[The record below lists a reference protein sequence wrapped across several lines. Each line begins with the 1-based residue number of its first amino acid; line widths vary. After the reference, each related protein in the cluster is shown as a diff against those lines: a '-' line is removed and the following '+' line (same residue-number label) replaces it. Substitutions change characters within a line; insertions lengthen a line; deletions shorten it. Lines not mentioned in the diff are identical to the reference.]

1 MTKKARRL
9 AVVGVFMSFVLAIAG
24 WNALDW
30 FKPEPIEYITAPV
43 EKRDIEETVLATGVL
58 EGAKQVAVGAQVTGQ
73 LKSMKVSVGDRVT
86 KGQLLA
92 EIDPVLPR
100 NNLKRAMAE
109 LKNIRA
115 SRRASEA
122 MLRYNELNFK
132 RQREMSAENA
142 ASVADMENARAQ
154 MEKERANIE
163 ALDAQIV
170 KAEIQVETEKANL
183 GFTKIVAPMDGVV
196 IATKFEEG
204 QTLVSS
210 QEAPTLLVLAKLDT
224 MKVKAQIS
232 EADVTRVKPGLEAS
246 FTVLGNQDRLYKGM
260 LRTIKLAPDK
270 VFDKDSGSDSN
281 KAVYYSGLLEVPNAD
296 HSLRVAMTAQVSIII
311 NRQPQVLS
319 IPISALNPDQK
330 ISGSQHKVR
339 VLVNGQPE
347 DRTIKTG
354 IRDNVYVQVLSG
366 LNSGDDVI
374 LSDSLS
380 VSAEGETAV
389 VIGG

>member
-1 MTKKARRL
+1 MTKKTRRL
-9 AVVGVFMSFVLAIAG
+9 AVLGVLISVVLATVG
-24 WNALDW
+24 WNALSW
-30 FKPEPIEYITAPV
+30 FKPEPVEYITAPV
-43 EKRDIEETVLATGVL
+43 EKRDIEEKVLATGVL

-73 LKSMKVSVGDRVT
+73 LKSMNVSVGDRVT

-132 RQREMSAENA
+132 RQREMSAEDA
-142 ASVADMENARAQ
+142 ASVADLENARAQ

-163 ALDAQIV
+163 ALDAQIT

-224 MKVKAQIS
+224 MTVKAKIS
-232 EADVTRVKPGLEAS
+232 EADVSKVKPGLEAN

-260 LRTIKLAPDK
+260 LRIIKLAPDNI
-270 VFDKDSGSDSN
+270 FDKASAGDSN
-281 KAVYYSGLLEVPNAD
+281 KAVYYSGLLEVPNLD

-311 NRQPQVLS
+311 NRQSQVLS
-319 IPISALNPDQK
+319 IPISALDPSQK

-339 VLVNGQPE
+339 VLVNGFPE
-347 DRTIKTG
+347 ERTIKTG
-354 IRDNVYVQVLSG
+354 IRDNVYVQVLTG
-366 LNSGDDVI
+366 LNDGDSVI
-374 LSDSLS
+374 LGDSLS
-380 VSAEGETAV
+380 VNTDAETSV

>member
-1 MTKKARRL
+1 MTKKMRHFV
-9 AVVGVFMSFVLAIAG
+9 VVGVLILVVLTVVG
-24 WNALDW
+24 WNALSW

-43 EKRDIEETVLATGVL
+43 KKRDIEETVLATGVL

-92 EIDPVLPR
+92 EIDPVLQR
-100 NNLKRAMAE
+100 NKLNLAMAE
-109 LKNIRA
+109 LKEIRA
-115 SRRASEA
+115 LRRASEVK
-122 MLRYNELNFK
+122 LRHYELIFK
-132 RQREMSAENA
+132 RQREMNAQA
-142 ASVADMENARAQ
+142 ASSVSDLEKARADME
-154 MEKERANIE
+154 EKKANID
-163 ALDAQIV
+163 ALDAQIT
-170 KAEIQVETEKANL
+170 KAEIQVKTEKANL
-183 GFTKIVAPMDGVV
+183 GFTKILAPMDGAV

-210 QEAPTLLVLAKLDT
+210 QEAPTLLVLAKLDMMT
-224 MKVKAQIS
+224 VKAQIS
-232 EADVTRVKPGLEAS
+232 EADVIRVKPGLEAN

-270 VFDKDSGSDSN
+270 VFDKDSGADSN
-281 KAVYYSGLLEVPNAD
+281 KAVYYSGLLEVPNLD

-311 NRQPQVLS
+311 NRQSQVLS

-330 ISGSQHKVR
+330 ISKSQHKVR

-354 IRDNVYVQVLSG
+354 IRDNVHVQVLSG
-366 LNSGDDVI
+366 LDSGNNVI

-380 VSAEGETAV
+380 VSTDGETAV